1 MTKGLMAIAL
11 CIALNGFAQ
20 DRPNMEKIKSLKVA
34 FITERLSLTP
44 DEAQAFWP
52 LYNAHEEEMNT
63 FRSMERR
70 GIRGPMRNM
79 EALENAEAEALI
91 DKLMALEKE
100 KQQKQEAFFGQMR
113 KIIPAKKVLLLMQ
126 SEEDFKRKLIQQYRD
141 NRRGR

>member
-34 FITERLSLTP
+34 FITEKLSLTP
-44 DEAQAFWP
+44 EEAQAFWP

-70 GIRGPMRNM
+70 EIRGPMRNM
-79 EALENAEAEALI
+79 EALETAEAEALI

>member
-70 GIRGPMRNM
+70 EIRGPIRNM
-79 EALENAEAEALI
+79 EALETADAEALI

>member
-11 CIALNGFAQ
+11 CITLNGFTQ

-34 FITERLSLTP
+34 FITEKLSLTP
-44 DEAQAFWP
+44 EEAQAFWP
-52 LYNAHEEEMNT
+52 LYNTHEEEMNT

-70 GIRGPMRNM
+70 EIRGPMRNM
-79 EALENAEAEALI
+79 EALETAEAEALI

-100 KQQKQEAFFGQMR
+100 KQQKQEAFLGKMR

>member
-1 MTKGLMAIAL
+1 MAIAL

-100 KQQKQEAFFGQMR
+100 KQQKQEAFFDQMR